1 MMDDIPLRAR
11 QSSLGDASRYLDVGY
26 EPLYPFGYGRSYTE
40 FKYANLRLST
50 QRAKLNDTIQVSVD
64 LTNTGKME
72 AEEIAQLYTRD
83 LVASLTRPV
92 KELKGFKKIRL
103 KPGETTTVT
112 FDLPINSLGFNNSQ
126 MRYVVEPGAFKLRV
140 GGDSQS
146 GLESNFEVVE

>member
-1 MMDDIPLRAR
+1 
-11 QSSLGDASRYLDVGY
+11 
-26 EPLYPFGYGRSYTE
+26 
-40 FKYANLRLST
+40 
-50 QRAKLNDTIQVSVD
+50 
-64 LTNTGKME
+64 ME

-126 MRYVVEPGAFKLRV
+126 MRYVVEPGAFKLWV

-146 GLESNFEVVE
+146 GLESDFEVVE